1 MSSNLPNDTTLY
13 SLMTVIVHRSLGQR
27 VVQYAKSLGL
37 KRFTSF
43 HGRGTVPNAILKF
56 LEMDDVHKDVLLFI
70 MPTGKVGEIT
80 HQMKDKFHFDKP
92 GRGILFTVKLSHV
105 LGITHKASRDTSEE
119 PNRSSDIVAVCTIVD
134 KGQGEEVF
142 RAANGDSSH
151 GGTIIEAHG
160 STDQSQHLFNLRV
173 ETEKEMVLMLVPA
186 ASASGLAASIREKLE
201 LEKRNTGILFTYAVD
216 SVLGLNSV
224 SPGQADRLEEGPS
237 GAGHSRFDAIWAIV
251 PAGND
256 ERVIRSAER
265 GGSQGGTILHAR
277 GAHIREHS
285 RLIASIE
292 PTREVVVVI
301 SKREDTPS
309 ICRTIHDEMC
319 LDDPGQGILFV
330 FPLLEVTGVRP

>member
-1 MSSNLPNDTTLY
+1 MSNLPNDTTLY
-13 SLMTVIVHRSLGQR
+13 SLMTVIVHRSMGQR
-27 VVQYAKSLGL
+27 VVQYGKSLGL

-56 LEMDDVHKDVLLFI
+56 LEMDDVHKEVLLFI
-70 MPTGKVGEIT
+70 MPTAKVGEIT
-80 HQMKDKFHFDKP
+80 EQMKGKFHFDKP
-92 GRGILFTVKLSHV
+92 GKGILFTVKLSHV
-105 LGITHKASRDTSEE
+105 LGITHKASADSVEAAKRPADV
-119 PNRSSDIVAVCTIVD
+119 IAVCTIVD

-142 RAANGDSSH
+142 RAANGDANH

-186 ASASGLAASIREKLE
+186 ANAPGLAERIREELE
-201 LEKRNTGILFTYAVD
+201 LEKRNTGILFTYEVD

-224 SPGQADRLEEGPS
+224 APGQAVQTDTKQ
-237 GAGHSRFDAIWAIV
+237 SRYDAIWAIV

-256 ERVIRSAER
+256 EQVIRSAEK

-277 GAHIREHS
+277 GAHVREHS
-285 RLIASIE
+285 RFIASIE

-301 SKREDTPS
+301 SKREDTAA
-309 ICRTIHDEMC
+309 ICQEIHDEMH
-319 LDDPGQGILFV
+319 LDDPGQGVLFV
-330 FPLLEVTGVRP
+330 FPLEEVQGVRP